1 MLRATVPA
9 NELEVG
15 QVLTSNIELR
25 CGVDVITGSAGVVSK
40 KAYAENRIYQ
50 IYFRNLLGK
59 LPLVTKRE
67 CKQAYCTVCILE
79 KLRIH

>member
-1 MLRATVPA
+1 MFRATVPA

-25 CGVDVITGSAGVVSK
+25 CGVNMITGSAGVVCK

-50 IYFRNLLGK
+50 IYYRNLLGK

-67 CKQAYCTVCILE
+67 CKQAYCMYVCM
-79 KLRIH
+79 HGY